1 MKKFWKTLC
10 ILSAAAF
17 TLTNCEDVPAPYQ
30 APGTAET
37 GNENYIS
44 ESFLND
50 LGDFV
55 SQSAS
60 GTLEWGIDY
69 QSACVTG
76 FQDFDGDGQKE
87 NQAGVT
93 YLVSPAIDLSGSTGA
108 YITFDHAINYERG
121 DIAANNAL
129 LISKDYTGDPAT
141 ATWEQLPV
149 NTEGTNSDFTFV
161 NAGKITIPEEY
172 IGVNPVYVALRHTC
186 TDASS
191 STWEVRNFK
200 VVEGT
205 GEEIENPD
213 DEAATIF
220 SEPFDSSLGAFT
232 IDNVKPAEGL
242 GSEVWTYDSKYVCAK
257 ATSYT
262 GGEGGSNIPA
272 ESWLVSPVID
282 LKEAS
287 AATLTFDHAANY
299 FNDVKT
305 DVTVWITDAA
315 AENWTQ
321 LDVPTYPT
329 SFTFVSSGD
338 IDLNAYKGKEVK
350 IAFKYVC
357 TTKAGTYEVKNF
369 LVQERQAEEAPEV
382 PDTDEALSVAQAIA
396 QYDAGQAQPGIRVKG
411 YIVGY
416 VEGMNMDGATFGA
429 SGDAVSN
436 TNLMIADRADETDV
450 EKCLVIQLP
459 SGDVRS
465 ALNLKDH
472 PENLGKEV
480 TLLGSLEKYFG
491 TYGLKS
497 VSEYTLDGEGGGT
510 EEPDTPGDSY
520 LNVDFGSTMGGFTI
534 EDVVLPEGLDYVW
547 KQDAQFS
554 QMKASAYVSGT
565 NYATES
571 WLISPVVDLTSA
583 SSATLTFIHIG
594 NFFDNMEK
602 EATLWARTEGGEWQ
616 SLIIPNYPD
625 GNNWDS
631 VESGDIDLS
640 AYCGQKIQIGFK
652 YTSSSS
658 AAGTWEIQ
666 DVVIK

>member
-44 ESFLND
+44 ESFSND

-60 GTLEWGIDY
+60 GALEWGIDY

-369 LVQERQAEEAPEV
+369 LVQERQAGEAPEV

-510 EEPDTPGDSY
+510 EEPEEKVTFTQVTTVSDGVYLIAANVDAVYKVAQNADASSPFSY
-520 LNVDFGSTMGGFTI
+520 LNVVDATAEGNAISIAPTGKTFTLTSSDEGYTIQDENGRYLYMEGGNFNNFNLSDEMPSGGQYWEFTPNADGSFTI
-534 EDVVLPEGLDYVW
+534 TNTT
-547 KQDAQFS
+547 
-554 QMKASAYVSGT
+554 SGKWIQ
-565 NYATES
+565 YSEEH
-571 WLISPVVDLTSA
+571 TSYG
-583 SSATLTFIHIG
+583 S
-594 NFFDNMEK
+594 
-602 EATLWARTEGGEWQ
+602 
-616 SLIIPNYPD
+616 YPD
-625 GNNWDS
+625 ERG
-631 VESGDIDLS
+631 IMPCL
-640 AYCGQKIQIGFK
+640 FK
-652 YTSSSS
+652 
-658 AAGTWEIQ
+658 
-666 DVVIK
+666 KN

>member
-44 ESFLND
+44 ESFSND

-60 GTLEWGIDY
+60 GALEWGIDY

-299 FNDVKT
+299 FDDVKT

-369 LVQERQAEEAPEV
+369 LVQERQAGEAPEV

-510 EEPDTPGDSY
+510 EEPEEKVTFTQVTTVSDGVYLIAANVDAVYKVAQNADASSPFSY
-520 LNVDFGSTMGGFTI
+520 LNVVDATAEGNAISIAPTGKTFTLTSSDEGYTIQDENGRYLYMEGGNFNNFNLSDEMPSGGQYWEFTPNADGSFTI
-534 EDVVLPEGLDYVW
+534 TNTT
-547 KQDAQFS
+547 
-554 QMKASAYVSGT
+554 SGKWIQ
-565 NYATES
+565 YSEEH
-571 WLISPVVDLTSA
+571 TSYG
-583 SSATLTFIHIG
+583 S
-594 NFFDNMEK
+594 
-602 EATLWARTEGGEWQ
+602 
-616 SLIIPNYPD
+616 YPD
-625 GNNWDS
+625 ERG
-631 VESGDIDLS
+631 IMPCL
-640 AYCGQKIQIGFK
+640 FK
-652 YTSSSS
+652 
-658 AAGTWEIQ
+658 
-666 DVVIK
+666 KN

>member
-30 APGTAET
+30 VPGTAET

-44 ESFLND
+44 ESFSND

-282 LKEAS
+282 LKEAN

-357 TTKAGTYEVKNF
+357 TTKAGTYEMKNF
-369 LVQERQAEEAPEV
+369 LVQERQAGEAPEV

-510 EEPDTPGDSY
+510 EEPEEKVTFTQVTTVSDGVYLIAANADGVYKVAQNADASSPFSY
-520 LNVDFGSTMGGFTI
+520 LNVVDATAEGNAISIAPTGKTFTLTSSDEGYTIQDENGRYLYMEGGNFNNFNLSDEIPSGGQYWEFTPNADGSFTI
-534 EDVVLPEGLDYVW
+534 TNTT
-547 KQDAQFS
+547 
-554 QMKASAYVSGT
+554 SGKWIQ
-565 NYATES
+565 YSEEH
-571 WLISPVVDLTSA
+571 TSYG
-583 SSATLTFIHIG
+583 S
-594 NFFDNMEK
+594 
-602 EATLWARTEGGEWQ
+602 
-616 SLIIPNYPD
+616 YPD
-625 GNNWDS
+625 ERG
-631 VESGDIDLS
+631 IMPCL
-640 AYCGQKIQIGFK
+640 FK
-652 YTSSSS
+652 
-658 AAGTWEIQ
+658 
-666 DVVIK
+666 KN

>member
-37 GNENYIS
+37 GNENYIN
-44 ESFLND
+44 ESFSND

-299 FNDVKT
+299 FDDVKT

-369 LVQERQAEEAPEV
+369 LVQERQAGEAPEV
-382 PDTDEALSVAQAIA
+382 PDTDEALSVAQTIA

-510 EEPDTPGDSY
+510 EEPEEKVTFTQVTTVSDGVYLIAANVDAVYKVAQNADASSPFSY
-520 LNVDFGSTMGGFTI
+520 LNVVDATAEGNAISIAPTGKTFTLTSSDEGYTIQDENGRYLYMEGGNFNNFNLSDEMPSGGQYWEFTPNADGSFTI
-534 EDVVLPEGLDYVW
+534 TNTT
-547 KQDAQFS
+547 
-554 QMKASAYVSGT
+554 SGKWIQ
-565 NYATES
+565 YSEEH
-571 WLISPVVDLTSA
+571 TSYG
-583 SSATLTFIHIG
+583 S
-594 NFFDNMEK
+594 
-602 EATLWARTEGGEWQ
+602 
-616 SLIIPNYPD
+616 YPD
-625 GNNWDS
+625 ERG
-631 VESGDIDLS
+631 IMPCL
-640 AYCGQKIQIGFK
+640 FK
-652 YTSSSS
+652 
-658 AAGTWEIQ
+658 
-666 DVVIK
+666 KN

>member
-44 ESFLND
+44 ESFSND

-299 FNDVKT
+299 FDDVKT

-369 LVQERQAEEAPEV
+369 LVQERQAGEAPEV
-382 PDTDEALSVAQAIA
+382 PDTDEALTVAQAIA

-480 TLLGSLEKYFG
+480 ILLGSLEKYFG

-510 EEPDTPGDSY
+510 EEPEEKVTFTQVTTVSDGVYLIAANVDAVYKVAQNADASSPFSY
-520 LNVDFGSTMGGFTI
+520 LKVVDATAEGNAISIAPTGKTFTLTSSDEGYTIQDENGRYLYMEGGNFNNFNLSDEMPSGGQYWEFTPNADGSFTI
-534 EDVVLPEGLDYVW
+534 TNTT
-547 KQDAQFS
+547 
-554 QMKASAYVSGT
+554 SGKWIQ
-565 NYATES
+565 YSEEY
-571 WLISPVVDLTSA
+571 TSYG
-583 SSATLTFIHIG
+583 S
-594 NFFDNMEK
+594 
-602 EATLWARTEGGEWQ
+602 
-616 SLIIPNYPD
+616 YPD
-625 GNNWDS
+625 ERG
-631 VESGDIDLS
+631 IMPCL
-640 AYCGQKIQIGFK
+640 FK
-652 YTSSSS
+652 
-658 AAGTWEIQ
+658 
-666 DVVIK
+666 KN

>member
-44 ESFLND
+44 ESFSND

-60 GTLEWGIDY
+60 GALEWGIDY

-369 LVQERQAEEAPEV
+369 LVQERQAGEAPEV
-382 PDTDEALSVAQAIA
+382 PDTDESLTVAQAIA

-510 EEPDTPGDSY
+510 EEPEEKVTFTQVTTVSDGVYLIAANVDAVYKVAQNADASSPFSY
-520 LNVDFGSTMGGFTI
+520 LNVVDATAEGNAISIAPTGKTFTLTSSDEGYTIQDENGRYLYMEGGNFNNFNLSDEMPSGGQYWEFTPNADGSFTI
-534 EDVVLPEGLDYVW
+534 TNTT
-547 KQDAQFS
+547 
-554 QMKASAYVSGT
+554 SGKWIQ
-565 NYATES
+565 YSEEH
-571 WLISPVVDLTSA
+571 TSYG
-583 SSATLTFIHIG
+583 S
-594 NFFDNMEK
+594 
-602 EATLWARTEGGEWQ
+602 
-616 SLIIPNYPD
+616 YPD
-625 GNNWDS
+625 ERG
-631 VESGDIDLS
+631 IMPCL
-640 AYCGQKIQIGFK
+640 FK
-652 YTSSSS
+652 
-658 AAGTWEIQ
+658 
-666 DVVIK
+666 KN

>member
-44 ESFLND
+44 ESFSND

-369 LVQERQAEEAPEV
+369 LVQERQAGEAPEV

-510 EEPDTPGDSY
+510 EEPEEKVTFTQVTTVSDGVYLIAANVDAVYKVAQNADASSPFSY
-520 LNVDFGSTMGGFTI
+520 LNVVDATAEGNAISIAPTGKTFTLTSSDEGYTIQDENGRYLYMEGGNFNNFNLSDEMPSGGQYWEFTPNADGSFTI
-534 EDVVLPEGLDYVW
+534 TNTT
-547 KQDAQFS
+547 
-554 QMKASAYVSGT
+554 SGKWIQ
-565 NYATES
+565 YSEEH
-571 WLISPVVDLTSA
+571 TSYG
-583 SSATLTFIHIG
+583 S
-594 NFFDNMEK
+594 
-602 EATLWARTEGGEWQ
+602 
-616 SLIIPNYPD
+616 YPD
-625 GNNWDS
+625 ERG
-631 VESGDIDLS
+631 IMPCL
-640 AYCGQKIQIGFK
+640 FK
-652 YTSSSS
+652 
-658 AAGTWEIQ
+658 
-666 DVVIK
+666 KN

>member
-44 ESFLND
+44 ESFSND

-299 FNDVKT
+299 FDDVKT

-369 LVQERQAEEAPEV
+369 LVQERQAGEAPEV
-382 PDTDEALSVAQAIA
+382 PDTDESLTVAQAIA

-510 EEPDTPGDSY
+510 EEPEEKVTFTQVTTVSDGVYLIAANVDAVYKVAQNADASSPFSY
-520 LNVDFGSTMGGFTI
+520 LNVVDATAEGNAISIAPTGKTFTLTSSDEGYTIQDENGRYLYMEGGNFNNFNLSDEMPSGGQYWEFTPNADGSFTI
-534 EDVVLPEGLDYVW
+534 TNTT
-547 KQDAQFS
+547 
-554 QMKASAYVSGT
+554 SGKWIQ
-565 NYATES
+565 YSEEH
-571 WLISPVVDLTSA
+571 TSYG
-583 SSATLTFIHIG
+583 S
-594 NFFDNMEK
+594 
-602 EATLWARTEGGEWQ
+602 
-616 SLIIPNYPD
+616 YPD
-625 GNNWDS
+625 ERG
-631 VESGDIDLS
+631 IMPCL
-640 AYCGQKIQIGFK
+640 FK
-652 YTSSSS
+652 
-658 AAGTWEIQ
+658 
-666 DVVIK
+666 KN

>member
-37 GNENYIS
+37 GNENYIN
-44 ESFLND
+44 ESFSND

-299 FNDVKT
+299 FDNVKT

-369 LVQERQAEEAPEV
+369 LVQERQAGEAPEV

-510 EEPDTPGDSY
+510 EEPEEKVTFTQVTTVSDGVYLIAANADGVYKVAQNADASSPFSY
-520 LNVDFGSTMGGFTI
+520 LNVVDATAEGNAISIAPTGKTFTLTSSDEGYTIQDENGRYLYMEGGNFNNFNLSDEIPSGGQYWEFTPNADGSFTI
-534 EDVVLPEGLDYVW
+534 TNTT
-547 KQDAQFS
+547 
-554 QMKASAYVSGT
+554 SGKWIQ
-565 NYATES
+565 YSEEH
-571 WLISPVVDLTSA
+571 TSYG
-583 SSATLTFIHIG
+583 S
-594 NFFDNMEK
+594 
-602 EATLWARTEGGEWQ
+602 
-616 SLIIPNYPD
+616 YPD
-625 GNNWDS
+625 ERG
-631 VESGDIDLS
+631 IMPCL
-640 AYCGQKIQIGFK
+640 FK
-652 YTSSSS
+652 
-658 AAGTWEIQ
+658 
-666 DVVIK
+666 KN

>member
-44 ESFLND
+44 ESFSND

-299 FNDVKT
+299 FDDVKT

-369 LVQERQAEEAPEV
+369 LVQERQAGEAPEV

-416 VEGMNMDGATFGA
+416 VEGKNMDGATFGA

-510 EEPDTPGDSY
+510 EEPEEKVTFTQVTTVSDGVYLIAANVDAVYKVAQNADASSPFSY
-520 LNVDFGSTMGGFTI
+520 LNVVDATAEGNAISIAPTGKTFTLTSSDEGYTIQDENGRYLYMEGGNFNNFNLSDEMPSGGQYWEFTPNADGSFTI
-534 EDVVLPEGLDYVW
+534 TNTT
-547 KQDAQFS
+547 
-554 QMKASAYVSGT
+554 SGKWIQ
-565 NYATES
+565 YSEEH
-571 WLISPVVDLTSA
+571 TSYG
-583 SSATLTFIHIG
+583 S
-594 NFFDNMEK
+594 
-602 EATLWARTEGGEWQ
+602 
-616 SLIIPNYPD
+616 YPD
-625 GNNWDS
+625 ERG
-631 VESGDIDLS
+631 IMPCL
-640 AYCGQKIQIGFK
+640 FK
-652 YTSSSS
+652 
-658 AAGTWEIQ
+658 
-666 DVVIK
+666 KN

>member
-44 ESFLND
+44 ESFSND

-60 GTLEWGIDY
+60 GALEWGIDY

-141 ATWEQLPV
+141 ATWEQQPV

-369 LVQERQAEEAPEV
+369 LVQERQAGEAPEV

-510 EEPDTPGDSY
+510 EEPEEKVTFTQVTTVSDGVYLIAANVDAVYKVAQNADASSPFSY
-520 LNVDFGSTMGGFTI
+520 LNVVDATAEGNAISIAPTGKTFTLTSSDEGYTIQDENGRYLYMEGGNFNNFNLSDEMPSGGQYWEFTPNADGSFTI
-534 EDVVLPEGLDYVW
+534 TNTT
-547 KQDAQFS
+547 
-554 QMKASAYVSGT
+554 SGKWIQ
-565 NYATES
+565 YSEEH
-571 WLISPVVDLTSA
+571 TSYG
-583 SSATLTFIHIG
+583 S
-594 NFFDNMEK
+594 
-602 EATLWARTEGGEWQ
+602 
-616 SLIIPNYPD
+616 YPD
-625 GNNWDS
+625 ERG
-631 VESGDIDLS
+631 IMPCL
-640 AYCGQKIQIGFK
+640 FK
-652 YTSSSS
+652 
-658 AAGTWEIQ
+658 
-666 DVVIK
+666 KN